1 MIDSRSRGKRERWGN
16 LGGREGRSGGGEK
29 SDNGHTHTHT
39 VHPPHTLHVSPL
51 LQVSNHPSIPPAR
64 SQTFFPAP
72 PSKVTNERLTQCGRA
87 DAART
92 VPSAETP
99 RDTPWKSHGGE
110 VVGEREGGGE
120 EGMGENEAMGG

>member
-1 MIDSRSRGKRERWGN
+1 MERGKDGEIWGEER
-16 LGGREGRSGGGEK
+16 GGQVEEK
-29 SDNGHTHTHT
+29 KVIMDTHT

-110 VVGEREGGGE
+110 VVGVRERGGGE
-120 EGMGENEAMGG
+120 EM